1 LDQLLPLLQ
10 RQSERLLKV
19 SRQLLV
25 RRRADVGDEDMEDD
39 DQTDGVGCITSHETS
54 LLTHKVRDPPGLV
67 NLGQTCYLN
76 SSLQALRQIPQLQL
90 ALNESVYHS
99 RLRILADPKA
109 QTQQQ
114 CRRGSIHYL
123 HAEPILGHEAD

>member
-1 LDQLLPLLQ
+1 
-10 RQSERLLKV
+10 
-19 SRQLLV
+19 
-25 RRRADVGDEDMEDD
+25 MEDG

-54 LLTHKVRDPPGLV
+54 LLTHKVCDPPGLV

-90 ALNESVYHS
+90 ALNESVYHP

-123 HAEPILGHEAD
+123 HAKPILGHEAD